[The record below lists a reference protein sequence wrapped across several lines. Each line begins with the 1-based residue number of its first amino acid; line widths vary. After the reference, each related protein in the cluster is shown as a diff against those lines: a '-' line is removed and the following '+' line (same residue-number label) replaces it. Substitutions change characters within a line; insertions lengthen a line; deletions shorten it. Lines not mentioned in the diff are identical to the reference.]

1 MLALPIVA
9 PEASVSCRAFVFRR
23 DREVVNPPLPS
34 RGPAPPVEQMD
45 NAELAR
51 MIEAEHPYRGKALFE
66 LSDRVAHDEDAA
78 TKVAMLS
85 RLTSLRTAR
94 LFDRVSLAWSAIIA
108 LLAAETPHARSAA
121 YEAFYALEPKEQKD
135 MLDYLDVPIVE
146 EAHPRVV

>member
-1 MLALPIVA
+1 VPG
-9 PEASVSCRAFVFRR
+9 E
-23 DREVVNPPLPS
+23 NPPLPR
-34 RGPAPPVEQMD
+34 RGPAPPVERLS

-66 LSDRVAHDEDAA
+66 LSDRIALDDDAA

-108 LLAAETPHARSAA
+108 LLAAETPFARDSA
-121 YEAFYALEPKEQKD
+121 YEAFGALDIAEQRD
-135 MLDYLDVPIVE
+135 MLDYLEVSAIE
-146 EAHPRVV
+146 EAHPRIA

>member
-1 MLALPIVA
+1 MPA
-9 PEASVSCRAFVFRR
+9 
-23 DREVVNPPLPS
+23 DHPPLPK

-51 MIEAEHPYRGKALFE
+51 LVEAEHPYRGKALFE
-66 LSDRVAHDEDAA
+66 LCDRVTADDDAA

-108 LLAAETPHARSAA
+108 LLAAETPHARQSA
-121 YEAFYALEPKEQKD
+121 YEAFFALSPDEQRD
-135 MLDYLDVPIVE
+135 MLDYLEVTAID
-146 EAHPRVV
+146 EAHPRIV